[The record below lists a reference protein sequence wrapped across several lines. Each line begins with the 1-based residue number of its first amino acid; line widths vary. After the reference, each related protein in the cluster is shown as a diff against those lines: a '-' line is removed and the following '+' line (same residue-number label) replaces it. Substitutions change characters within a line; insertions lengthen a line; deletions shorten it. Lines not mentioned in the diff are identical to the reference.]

1 MNKARIKDLSKT
13 LSKFFFSNILGTIVD
28 TIVLWLFAHKVFGA
42 DLYIWTPYF
51 SVNVISPVISF
62 EFAVLTNY
70 LCAYYLTWR
79 GRLRLKTLSKFL
91 IHYFKYNLTATG
103 AFFIKMG
110 FLLLFQ
116 NIFHWDVVICNL
128 VALLFSGS
136 FNFIMGE
143 WWLFR
148 KKEKLN
154 E

>member
-1 MNKARIKDLSKT
+1 MMNAARIKDLSKT
-13 LSKFFFSNILGTIVD
+13 LSKFIFSNLLGTIVD
-28 TIVLWLFAHKVFGA
+28 TIVLWLFAHKVFG
-42 DLYIWTPYF
+42 DDFYLWTPYF

-91 IHYFKYNLTATG
+91 THYLKYNLTATG
-103 AFFIKMG
+103 AFLIKMG

-116 NIFHWDVVICNL
+116 HIFHWDVVLCNL

-148 KKEKLN
+148 KKRQEQ
-154 E
+154 

>member
-1 MNKARIKDLSKT
+1 MNAVRIKDLLKT
-13 LSKFFFSNILGTIVD
+13 FSKFFVSNILGTIVD
-28 TIVLWLFAHKVFGA
+28 TIVLWLFAHIIFNDQFYV
-42 DLYIWTPYF
+42 WTLYF
-51 SVNVISPVISF
+51 SKTIISPIISF

-91 IHYFKYNLTATG
+91 IHYMKYNLTATG

-116 NIFHWDVVICNL
+116 NLFHWDVVICNL
-128 VALLFSGS
+128 VALIFSGS
-136 FNFIMGE
+136 FNFAMGE

-148 KKEKLN
+148 IKKE
-154 E
+154 ER